1 MAALDG
7 NSILGNLVEQLLNNS
22 STTVHKLTELH
33 ANPAEAYAFLLTW
46 RIFQQTSQPL
56 LRIHKNHRMDVKT
69 ALRKSMA
76 PSPADFTDLIREIIG
91 IDDNGTAF
99 EGRTR
104 DNTASITALSQI
116 SAQGNQQHQKFLL
129 ETQAAEAAI
138 IAFLGLDNMAHPDVV
153 EARNNEHVRERGPH
167 INKICLAVQTLIDEV
182 CNKPSNLVCLTRAFS
197 SFQWP
202 ATPSVIALS
211 PVQWHTHF
219 GKFWK
224 VWLAILGTNPQYSED
239 TQDVYSLLCVPRH
252 LYSRLEKYRA
262 CRHQTDVKPT

>member
-7 NSILGNLVEQLLNNS
+7 NSILENLVEQLLNNS
-22 STTVHKLTELH
+22 STTMHKITELH
-33 ANPAEAYAFLLTW
+33 ASPAQAYALSQAW
-46 RIFQQTSQPL
+46 RNFQQTSQPL
-56 LRIHKNHRMDVKT
+56 LRIHSNHRTDVQT
-69 ALRKSMA
+69 AYRKRIS
-76 PSPADFTDLIREIIG
+76 PSAADLSDLIRDIIG
-91 IDDNGTAF
+91 IDDNGTAL

-104 DNTASITALSQI
+104 DNPAFITALSQVN
-116 SAQGNQQHQKFLL
+116 AQSNQQHQQLLL

-138 IAFLGLDNMAHPDVV
+138 IAFLGHDNMAHPDVV

-239 TQDVYSLLCVPRH
+239 TRDVYSLLCVPRH

-262 CRHQTDVKPT
+262 TDSVDIKPT